1 MVVRQPGTAS
11 AFAPLLRFLT
21 PRLDCDWV
29 VLAYPPARPILEEQ
43 GIVALAVES
52 FGQAVPSLEGRG
64 APRFTLTGTSFE
76 ARDDSLYWKW
86 SLEQHRPALA
96 FVDQWVNYAER
107 FQIDAQG
114 AVPSHALAID
124 EIAAR
129 RLAELPVALS
139 RIVVTGSPAFDDL
152 LAQFV
157 PGARSSQPC
166 AVFATEPITGP
177 GGESAYHA
185 LHGFTDA
192 DALRAVVHGLAEHA
206 KASGS
211 RWRLLVKLH
220 PMDSATRIEPVL
232 RNGLNSSQVD
242 VMLTHEQKAPL
253 FGAADMVFG
262 TRSMFLYEAALLG
275 LPTISVQPF
284 RKTTS
289 DLTDEHAGIV
299 VITDP
304 AQLTAAITASLKA
317 PRVAARHTTPS
328 CNRFLELLRP
338 LVEDGNG

>member
-1 MVVRQPGTAS
+1 MVLV
-11 AFAPLLRFLT
+11 
-21 PRLDCDWV
+21 
-29 VLAYPPARPILEEQ
+29 YPAARRILEEQ

-52 FGQAVPSLEGRG
+52 FSQAVLTLQNRGG

-86 SLEQHRPALA
+86 TLDQRRPALA

-107 FQIDAQG
+107 FEIDARG
-114 AVPSHALAID
+114 ALPSHVLAID
-124 EIAAR
+124 EIAAK

-157 PGARSSQPC
+157 PHARSSPPC

-185 LHGFTDA
+185 VHGFTDT
-192 DALRAVVHGLAEHA
+192 DALRAVVDGLAGHA
-206 KASGS
+206 KTSGS

-220 PMDSATRIEPVL
+220 PTDSAARIEPVL
-232 RNGLNSSQVD
+232 RNGPNAPQVD
-242 VMLTHEQKAPL
+242 VMLTNEQKTPL
-253 FGAADMVFG
+253 LGAADVVFG

-275 LPTISVQPF
+275 VPTISVQPF

-289 DLTDEHAGIV
+289 DLTDGHAGIV

-304 AQLTAAITASLKA
+304 ARLAAAITASLKA
-317 PRVAARHTTPS
+317 PRRAAQPTTNS

-338 LVEDGNG
+338 LVEDGDG

>member
-1 MVVRQPGTAS
+1 MVVRQAGTAN
-11 AFAPLLRFLT
+11 AFAPLLRFLK

-29 VLAYPPARPILEEQ
+29 VLAYPPARHLLEEQ
-43 GIVALAVES
+43 GVVPLAVES
-52 FGQAVPSLEGRG
+52 FGQAVLTLQDRG

-86 SLEQHRPALA
+86 SHDQRRPALA

-114 AVPSHALAID
+114 ALPSHVLAID
-124 EIAAR
+124 EIAAK
-129 RLAELPVALS
+129 RLAELPVAS
-139 RIVVTGSPAFDDL
+139 SSIVVTGSPAFDDL
-152 LAQFV
+152 LAQFARQ
-157 PGARSSQPC
+157 ARSSHLC

-177 GGESAYHA
+177 EGESHYRA

-192 DALRAVVHGLAEHA
+192 DALRAVLHALAQHA
-206 KASGS
+206 KSSES
-211 RWRLLVKLH
+211 RWRLLVKPH
-220 PMDSATRIEPVL
+220 PIDSKARIEAVL
-232 RNGLNSSQVD
+232 RTVPNSSQVE
-242 VMLTHEQKAPL
+242 VMLTDEQKAPL
-253 FGAADMVFG
+253 LGAADVVFG
-262 TRSMFLYEAALLG
+262 TRSMLLYEAALLG

-284 RKTTS
+284 RKTSS

-304 AQLTAAITASLKA
+304 AQLAAAITAALKA
-317 PRVAARHTTPS
+317 PRFALRQTTDS

-338 LVEDGNG
+338 LVEDGDG